1 MSKKINKELSEGNST
16 EELLIEEKELI
27 DDLMQKV
34 DEPVN
39 NKINGVAIGKLVS
52 VDSHGKAFV
61 DFTLNPANEPIAAL
75 STISFNKEDI
85 GKEVAL
91 LFKDNNPDY
100 PVIIGPVILNKK
112 DDETLLLDNSV
123 EDKNEPIEILVDKKR
138 ITFNAEKEIVLKC
151 GKSSITL
158 TSAGKIL
165 IRGKYLLSR
174 SSGVNRIKG
183 GSVQIN

>member
-112 DDETLLLDNSV
+112 DDET
-123 EDKNEPIEILVDKKR
+123 
-138 ITFNAEKEIVLKC
+138 
-151 GKSSITL
+151 
-158 TSAGKIL
+158 
-165 IRGKYLLSR
+165 
-174 SSGVNRIKG
+174 
-183 GSVQIN
+183 